1 MTFFGAIRSVFRN
14 YATFSGRS
22 ARSEFWWWML
32 FATLTRG
39 FLGFIYTMTMLALI
53 MPLSLAA
60 ANNNITDAAAVL
72 GAIFNPMYFTLLA
85 WDLAILLPTLAV
97 MVRRFHDTGRS
108 GWFVLI
114 TFIPLVGTI
123 LMIVFLVEE
132 SRPES
137 NAWGDRPVAGAT
149 VVTPSGGS
157 VAGKK

>member
-1 MTFFGAIRSVFRN
+1 MTFIGAIQSVFRN
-14 YATFSGRS
+14 YATFTGRS

-39 FLGFIYTMTMLALI
+39 LLGFIYTMTMLALI

-60 ANNNITDAAAVL
+60 ANDQITDVAAIS
-72 GAIFNPMYFTLLA
+72 GAIFNPMYFILLA

-114 TFIPLVGTI
+114 TFIPLIGTI

-132 SRPES
+132 SRAES
-137 NAWGDRPVAGAT
+137 NAWGDRPVVGAP
-149 VVTPSGGS
+149 VVASNGGS

>member
-1 MTFFGAIRSVFRN
+1 MTFNGAIRSVFRS
-14 YATFSGRS
+14 YATFTGRS

-32 FATLTRG
+32 FSTLTRG

-60 ANNNITDAAAVL
+60 ANNQINDVAAIS
-72 GAIFNPMYFTLLA
+72 GAIFNPMYFVLLA
-85 WDLAILLPTLAV
+85 WDLAILVPTLAV
-97 MVRRFHDTGRS
+97 MARRFHDTGRS

-114 TFIPLVGTI
+114 TFIPVVGTI

-132 SRPES
+132 SRPEA
-137 NAWGDRPVAGAT
+137 NAWGDRPVVGHAPEAPT
-149 VVTPSGGS
+149 GGP

>member
-1 MTFFGAIRSVFRN
+1 MTFIGAIRSVFHN
-14 YATFSGRS
+14 YATFTGRS

-39 FLGFIYTMTMLALI
+39 FLGFLYTMTMLALI

-60 ANNNITDAAAVL
+60 ANNNITDSAAVM
-72 GAIFNPMYFTLLA
+72 GAIFNPMYFVLLA

-108 GWFVLI
+108 GWFALI
-114 TFIPLVGTI
+114 TFIPVVGTI

-137 NAWGDRPVAGAT
+137 NTWGDRPVVGAT
-149 VVTPSGGS
+149 VEVKINT
-157 VAGKK
+157 

>member
-1 MTFFGAIRSVFRN
+1 MTFIGSIRSVFRN
-14 YATFSGRS
+14 YATFTGRS

-39 FLGFIYTMTMLALI
+39 FLGLIYTMTMLALI

-60 ANNNITDAAAVL
+60 ANNNISDAAAVL
-72 GAIFNPMYFTLLA
+72 GAIFNPMYFILLA
-85 WDLAILLPTLAV
+85 WDLAILLPTLAA

-114 TFIPLVGTI
+114 TFIPVVGTI

-137 NAWGDRPVAGAT
+137 NAWGDRPVVSAT

-157 VAGKK
+157 VGGKK